1 MYFCKIITPM
11 KCEIVKLD
19 NLSGHRASVYSLY
32 LEEEGKTL
40 FDRFIADFF
49 LLHKSEISNIVS
61 RLKAMGHKTGIR
73 ESFFKKNEG
82 APGDQIWAFYDI
94 PNSKIRLYIIYFNL
108 QLIIV
113 GGGGP
118 KNVRALQEDKKL
130 KSENYFLRGVS
141 RAINERI
148 RSRDIIYIN
157 NGMDLEGELKFDNIK
172 ETK

>member
-1 MYFCKIITPM
+1 M

-19 NLSGHRASVYSLY
+19 KISGSKASIYSIY
-32 LEEEGKTL
+32 LEEEDRTL

-49 LLHKSEISNIVS
+49 PSYKSEISNMVS
-61 RLKAMGHKTGIR
+61 RLKSIGHETGIR
-73 ESFFKKNEG
+73 ESFFRKNEG
-82 APGDQIWAFYDI
+82 APGDEIWAFYDI
-94 PNSKIRLYIIYFNL
+94 PNSRLRLYIIYFNY

-118 KNVRALQEDKKL
+118 KNVRALQDDKRL
-130 KSENYFLRGVS
+130 KSENYLLRGIS

-148 RSRDIIYIN
+148 KSRDITYIN
-157 NGMDLEGELKFDNIK
+157 NGMDLDGELKFDNIN